1 MIVLEESTSSQTF
14 KVIPRELDATSMV
27 ITNELT
33 DVSVTYNINPTV
45 DRYYLVITSTIA
57 LKENNFYKLR
67 LLNGLDTVYL
77 GKIYCTNQPVAT
89 YSVNN
94 GEYTTYSSN
103 NDYITYE

>member
-33 DVSVTYNINPTV
+33 DVSVTYNISPTV